1 MKIKWLGHACFL
13 ITASSGLKIITDP
26 YEAGF
31 RGFLTYE
38 PVRESSDIVTV
49 SHQHGDH
56 NYTGDLGGSPE
67 VVQGIG
73 RHNVKGI
80 EFGGIASYHDRV
92 SGRERGDN
100 TIFCF
105 TVDDIRLC
113 HCGDIGHPLDDATLQ
128 SLFNV
133 DVLLIP
139 TGGPAA
145 TLELDEA
152 VALWEKVQPRVIIPM
167 HFRNQKCSFP
177 KYGIED
183 LLKMKPEAVLAGKS
197 EADFTKSS
205 LPFNQILILDPAL

>member
-31 RGFLTYE
+31 RGVITHE

-56 NYTGDLGGSPE
+56 NCTGDLLGSPE

-80 EFGGIASYHDRV
+80 EFEGIASYHDRV
-92 SGRERGDN
+92 SGRERGNN

-105 TVDDIRLC
+105 TVDDIRVC
-113 HCGDIGHPLDDATLQ
+113 HCGDIGHPLDDTTLQ

-145 TLELDEA
+145 TIELDEA
-152 VALWEKVQPRVIIPM
+152 VALWEKIQPRVIIPM
-167 HFRNQKCSFP
+167 HFKNQKCSFP

-183 LLKMKPEAVLAGKS
+183 LLKMKPEAVLACKS